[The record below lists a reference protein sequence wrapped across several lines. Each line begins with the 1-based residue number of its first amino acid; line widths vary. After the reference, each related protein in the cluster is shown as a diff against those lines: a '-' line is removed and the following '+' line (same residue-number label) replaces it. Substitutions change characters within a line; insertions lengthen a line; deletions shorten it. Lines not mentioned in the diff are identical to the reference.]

1 MHQDQKPYC
10 SIGAFVTVA
19 APMSWPSAFTVSV
32 LVSLQPEFV
41 QEIVFTPAFV
51 QVGSVVIL
59 PLSHLWPV
67 AATSSVFVAVQP
79 EFVHLNV
86 SWYNEN
92 IKKGIFYLE
101 G

>member
-1 MHQDQKPYC
+1 MQPVRRHAVVC
-10 SIGAFVTVA
+10 SPFSVQVGAFVTVA

-59 PLSHLWPV
+59 PLSHL
-67 AATSSVFVAVQP
+67 
-79 EFVHLNV
+79 
-86 SWYNEN
+86 
-92 IKKGIFYLE
+92 
-101 G
+101 

>member
-1 MHQDQKPYC
+1 M
-10 SIGAFVTVA
+10 
-19 APMSWPSAFTVSV
+19 
-32 LVSLQPEFV
+32 

-86 SWYNEN
+86 LTPFAVQVGAVVTVPLSHLWPVA
-92 IKKGIFYLE
+92 GIVDLFPTSVQPSCSQYAPRTP
-101 G
+101 GSVQVGD